1 MLPLCFGKI
10 GWALGHKDGLYLLGF
25 LVNAVNALLLT
36 LILKRFTGW
45 WLAVFGALLFIVF
58 PSDTTKPFL
67 LHCSHVHASMTF
79 LFAGLLL
86 FFGGGRGRL
95 LSYPVA
101 ALSLVSYETAYLP
114 FIVFPLF
121 FLGSMK
127 DSVRKGLI
135 HLLLCGGTL
144 AAVMLIRLR
153 LSEARAESVLS
164 DTHEAIRRI
173 FSSLWIGPLTD
184 LRCFKRALAHTFSA
198 HDLFGLVLVVLL
210 ILSLFFLYRDDPPKP
225 EGAIK
230 KERDL
235 LMVRLGLGGL
245 AAWSFSYALTL
256 INYPPNQV
264 AGRFTSTHTAA
275 AFGVSCVLVAL
286 GGWLLTRGGIIKKV
300 ALPCAALLLFI
311 LCSYQLNIQKE
322 YALAW
327 RREYSFWRAVVALCP
342 DIDPGTAILVKGDWP
357 RQEDAISSNSWADPL
372 VLQQAFDWNPPP
384 KRTFV
389 NGIDPED
396 SPVLVFIDVLRSY
409 VHFWS
414 NQNET
419 RWNPIFFESKSQR
432 KSQRL
437 NLDDVIVLENS
448 PSGLRRVDQ
457 VTVPGLSFP
466 LKTKQL
472 DPGKRELNGMLLTP
486 YGKMLLGR

>member
-1 MLPLCFGKI
+1 
-10 GWALGHKDGLYLLGF
+10 
-25 LVNAVNALLLT
+25 
-36 LILKRFTGW
+36 
-45 WLAVFGALLFIVF
+45 
-58 PSDTTKPFL
+58 
-67 LHCSHVHASMTF
+67 
-79 LFAGLLL
+79 
-86 FFGGGRGRL
+86 
-95 LSYPVA
+95 
-101 ALSLVSYETAYLP
+101 
-114 FIVFPLF
+114 
-121 FLGSMK
+121 
-127 DSVRKGLI
+127 
-135 HLLLCGGTL
+135 
-144 AAVMLIRLR
+144 
-153 LSEARAESVLS
+153 
-164 DTHEAIRRI
+164 
-173 FSSLWIGPLTD
+173 
-184 LRCFKRALAHTFSA
+184 
-198 HDLFGLVLVVLL
+198 L
-210 ILSLFFLYRDDPPKP
+210 ILSLFLLYRDDPPKP

-235 LMVRLGLGGL
+235 LMIRLGLGGL

-256 INYPPNQV
+256 TNYPPNQV

-300 ALPCAALLLFI
+300 ALPCAALLLFV

-322 YALAW
+322 YASAW
-327 RREYSFWRAVVALCP
+327 RRECSFWRSVVALCP
-342 DIDPGTAILVKGDWP
+342 DIDRGTAILVKGDWP

-384 KRTFV
+384 NRTFV

-396 SPVLVFIDVLRSY
+396 SPVLTFIDLVGSY
-409 VHFWS
+409 IHCWS

-419 RWNPIFFESKSQR
+419 LWNPMFSNPPMSGKRSDWENKP
-432 KSQRL
+432 QRL

-472 DPGKRELNGMLLTP
+472 DPRKGKLNGMLLTP
-486 YGKMLLGR
+486 YGRMLLEG